1 MAYAV
6 LRDYRARTGDE
17 TPAAVVSTASPYKFC
32 QAVLDALGENGAV
45 SGLEAVERLSERT
58 GTRAPRP
65 LTELKDKA
73 VRFTRV
79 AEKSAMRGVVLDF
92 LQ

>member
-1 MAYAV
+1 M
-6 LRDYRARTGDE
+6 E
-17 TPAAVVSTASPYKFC
+17 K
-32 QAVLDALGENGAV
+32 
-45 SGLEAVERLSERT
+45 LSERT
-58 GTRAPRP
+58 GVKAPRP

-79 AEKSAMRGVVLDF
+79 AEKSAMRDVVLDF